1 MFHYFMVRGKTTFKI
16 LKSKQDNAWW
26 TSEMGHRGKRDGQ
39 VIGKLGK
46 LESIGHVEARVTVG
60 TINRTVLSVAGN
72 E

>member
-1 MFHYFMVRGKTTFKI
+1 MRGGRLRWGIVASAT
-16 LKSKQDNAWW
+16 A
-26 TSEMGHRGKRDGQ
+26 R